1 MNEKIRAIIIL
12 RTELRTTSLCRS
24 TTELPAVISL
34 PMNIKENEQKE
45 ADSFLQSM
53 TFAGKRQRHL
63 GACDCDECGV
73 TPGGFVLPNEIKEAI
88 DRFKRTKSTLK
99 RTQERQLVRQ
109 EAVKIGE
116 ESAMFSIWKWTL
128 PSEAEPLLEFGNNHR
143 IVCVQRLGGILQHI
157 GTGIVG
163 SSSEED
169 GRFLL
174 ESWTVGSSHVLASRQ
189 GKAVGWVH
197 ENENETTGPAVLY
210 MIKIPP
216 SAIHA
221 NLEENTESWCRVVRD
236 ICKRALVLKEQ
247 CESSEGTQ
255 LEVAEAGIIL
265 DLCKSLQ
272 AGI

>member
-1 MNEKIRAIIIL
+1 M
-12 RTELRTTSLCRS
+12 SS
-24 TTELPAVISL
+24 
-34 PMNIKENEQKE
+34 KENQKE
-45 ADSFLQSM
+45 ETDAFLQSM
-53 TFAGKRQRHL
+53 TFARKRDRHF

-88 DRFKRTKSTLK
+88 DRFKRTKGTLK

-116 ESAMFSIWKWTL
+116 ETVMFSIWQWTL

-143 IVCVQRLGGILQHI
+143 IICVQRLGRKLQHI

-169 GRFLL
+169 GRYTL
-174 ESWTVGSSHVLASRQ
+174 ESWAAGSAHVLASRQ

-197 ENENETTGPAVLY
+197 ENDNETMVPAVLY

-221 NLEENTESWCRVVRD
+221 NMDKSVGWCRMVRN
-236 ICKRALVLKEQ
+236 ICQRALVLKEQ
-247 CESSEGTQ
+247 CESSDGAP
-255 LEVAEAGIIL
+255 LEAQEAKQML
-265 DLCKSLQ
+265 ELCKSLQ
-272 AGI
+272 DGI

>member
-1 MNEKIRAIIIL
+1 MSSRNNENQA
-12 RTELRTTSLCRS
+12 TD
-24 TTELPAVISL
+24 A
-34 PMNIKENEQKE
+34 
-45 ADSFLQSM
+45 FLQSM

-63 GACDCDECGV
+63 GDCDCDECGV

-88 DRFKRTKSTLK
+88 DRFKRFKSTLK
-99 RTQERQLVRQ
+99 RRQERQLVKQ

-116 ESAMFSIWKWTL
+116 ETVTFSIWQWTL

-143 IVCVQRLGGILQHI
+143 IVCVRRLCGKLQHI

-169 GRFLL
+169 GRYSL
-174 ESWTVGSSHVLASRQ
+174 ESWTVGSAHMLASRQ

-197 ENENETTGPAVLY
+197 ENVNETTGPAVLY

-221 NLEENTESWCRVVRD
+221 NMEGNTESWCRRVRD
-236 ICKRALVLKEQ
+236 ICQRALVLEKE
-247 CESSEGTQ
+247 CESSEGVP
-255 LEVAEAGIIL
+255 LELQEAKKL
-265 DLCKSLQ
+265 LELCKSLQ
-272 AGI
+272 SGT